1 MLDKDESKAFIM
13 STLKDMGMSDQEIT
27 DEDFEAVFLEFDK
40 DGSGNISRGE
50 MTAFIKQIA
59 GIQ

>member
-1 MLDKDESKAFIM
+1 M
-13 STLKDMGMSDQEIT
+13 STLADMGMGEKEIT

-40 DGSGNISRGE
+40 DGSGSISKGE